1 MPLRLKF
8 CGGLGAFRAMRFLS
22 HRIAVVLAAGLLA
35 AALTGCSL
43 LKVNFGG
50 HPMPARDLD
59 LRIQTREFAT
69 AFSARVES
77 TADAIGGRAD
87 LPDVRLG
94 SIRWKLGATA
104 AMKQSSLRTDP
115 MLALVDAWTL
125 CRQMRDYFA
134 GTNGGAAL
142 GAATGSARKVS
153 EQLEEEI
160 ATMARRVISASEFRN
175 VSEFVESYCPAH
187 PIHSLGFER
196 DAVALRWLEQDA
208 GANSRTV
215 GNMPEAI
222 TDLSDRV
229 SAFGQQIPLE
239 VRWRVDLER
248 AELEPLF
255 ADARTMSTNVGV
267 ALQSIPV
274 LAENARLVSENA
286 RQLTKAA
293 ADLTQT
299 IAPEL
304 ARFDRRW
311 ESTLVALKTEREAV
325 MEVLKA
331 ERIAVIAT
339 LDTQR
344 EALMRDFA
352 RERAEVAVVAEKLLK
367 SSVAEA
373 GQQAK
378 SMIGMLLFYGV
389 LILVV
394 ALGLPFASGYFVGR
408 TVAKRKQTPPGSRD
422 G

>member
-1 MPLRLKF
+1 MRLTNPRE
-8 CGGLGAFRAMRFLS
+8 LIVVAM
-22 HRIAVVLAAGLLA
+22 VVMA
-35 AALTGCSL
+35 AAFLNGCSL
-43 LKVNFGG
+43 LKLNLGG
-50 HPMPARDLD
+50 RPMPARDLD
-59 LRIQTREFAT
+59 LRIQTREFAA

-77 TADAIGGRAD
+77 VADAIAARAD
-87 LPDVRLG
+87 SPATRLG

-104 AMKQSSLRTDP
+104 AMKQASLRTDP
-115 MLALVDAWTL
+115 MLALVESWTF
-125 CRQMRDYFA
+125 CRQMREFFS
-134 GTNGGAAL
+134 GTNGNAAL
-142 GAATGSARKVS
+142 GSATASARKVS
-153 EQLEEEI
+153 EQLEDEI
-160 ATMARRVISASEFRN
+160 TVMARRVISSSEFRD
-175 VSEFVESYCPAH
+175 VSEFVEAYCPEH
-187 PIHSLGFER
+187 PLGSLAFER
-196 DAVALRWLEQDA
+196 GPVALRWLEQDT

-255 ADARTMSTNVGV
+255 ADARSMSTNVSA

-286 RQLTKAA
+286 RELTKAA
-293 ADLTQT
+293 AELTQT

-311 ESTLVALKTEREAV
+311 EGTLVAFKTEREAV

-331 ERIAVIAT
+331 ERIAVIGT

-352 RERAEVAVVAEKLLK
+352 RERAEVAVVADKILK
-367 SSVAEA
+367 NSVAEA

-389 LILVV
+389 LILIV

-408 TVAKRKQTPPGSRD
+408 TVAKRKQAPPGSQD
-422 G
+422 I